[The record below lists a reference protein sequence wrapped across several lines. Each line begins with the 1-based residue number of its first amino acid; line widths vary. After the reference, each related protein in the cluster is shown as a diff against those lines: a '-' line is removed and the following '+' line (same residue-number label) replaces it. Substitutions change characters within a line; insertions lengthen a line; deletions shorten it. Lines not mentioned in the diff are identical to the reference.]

1 MSRQSVKMSENAD
14 NDGMDRS
21 GKQSEMPIGQH
32 LTNEQTNALDVPHA
46 RKKKNADVQ
55 QKPKTTGAVS
65 EQGNSR
71 IGNQDVG
78 ITMPSK
84 RYQNTRR
91 GNQTHKV
98 CSSGASLP
106 STVMTAVSSH
116 GLASYET
123 LLANLPEDMRISKLL
138 RRLAAEESLCG
149 CRELCDKLEVV
160 IVDNANSAYVR
171 KSFELLANTIFS
183 VLQTCPSECQDRVAS
198 IFGLMLFVV
207 LRDST
212 NGTTLSDWS
221 KRYMCKSKRH
231 RQASLVALRQ
241 AVRLDRTQSQL
252 GGSVEQLILLLQE
265 LLELPD
271 IGVDMFILI
280 ADIMIE
286 LAINYSEQFESHFSD
301 VVDIVVGW
309 LLENNQKT
317 VIKLHCVRVL
327 LAFQPIW
334 SQQREVTLSLIEQF
348 LEDIGSCCDEIELNN
363 LEELYTTNRVFGAL
377 LTAFNSVLKCLHF
390 ADGPSVSDKYSVD
403 DPWAH
408 FEDHCSIVFPVA
420 EKILESGPP
429 SHLELDAICEFT
441 MLVLAVTG
449 TTAVMEEDSRQS
461 PATSIYY
468 VLELLL
474 RHLDAYSDQQL
485 SCVIYLLIQI
495 VESFVVDQ
503 SKRQPSIQSLVESMF
518 DPTGAF
524 YRIRYRRNET
534 VRRGLLVL
542 YHKILMIK
550 NGMILQCV
558 YRSLLADLNDAVGC
572 LRQALLNTNLPQ
584 YHISLNL
591 LILSPL
597 AMTRNSVFI
606 TWTLAAQPVLCVLL
620 ELLEPLNMQLWAG
633 YGELRYAIV
642 LLAYQHANASNHFIV
657 NSNLLLATLYRGNT
671 IADRLG
677 DSPSPTAEHFHLIL
691 RFLRAF
697 IAQHTDD
704 WLRTH
709 PLPEEHVE
717 RLLMLTLDW
726 CAEIFKQTE
735 RYYDVL
741 EGCGEFGRLL
751 VQVCV
756 LSVGW
761 GTLSAPIGL
770 RCADCLDLVCRYVSL
785 PSAVYQA
792 IAEACCVQMCSVY
805 NELRTRYTVVFSKL
819 PLCHSL
825 RQVNNV
831 TGINRQRREE
841 IHELKSVYLGTNMLP
856 TAVLRMGDFS
866 QLLNQIAFTWDG
878 AYCADF
884 LHELLTK
891 SYGEQS
897 SYEAMAVRDLRCLI
911 PWAQWEAA
919 QLCVN
924 SKLRSPFGKPQ
935 ETFLRIESIVKQNA
949 RILALTDH
957 FEVRGVKTSAANQRH
972 ARILLGFL
980 EALEKAIYNASSGT
994 AFALPDPEKPVRI
1007 FFRTNAS
1014 TCGEW
1019 FNRIRTAVDLVA
1031 LHCMEPEMV
1040 IRYSEA
1046 VLRELV
1052 TANKISDG
1060 IFEHTL
1066 MSLVWALL
1074 RNWESDA
1081 LYGVYVWSRQL
1092 KGRKYSWIRMAAEEA
1107 AGHRETAANGFR
1119 AILNDPASDGM
1130 DRYIRDFIVDQT
1142 ILSMLFTGCYQELY
1156 EFLLSEERRGVPR
1169 ATIPLITVTAEQI
1182 LSIVRYEET
1191 LDANVI
1197 DLSQWELVELGTDI
1211 PNDFSCHKT
1220 ICAVE
1225 NTLSGIILNCQ
1236 LDERERML
1244 EACTELVQC
1253 YLQECMLTKC
1263 REYLFQI
1270 TITNHI
1276 LDKIARRCSSGDEGS
1291 VIRKPSETTSNDR
1304 GLRSHAEADVDDLGT
1319 LTVEKFYGTFTLMRL
1334 LSWSEFLVANAAPQG
1349 PEGVGVYQQQNID
1362 LRLDMVSMGRKER
1375 NYALCRRELEKY
1387 YHKANVAQRLGLK
1400 IHRPTMEEIAGAL
1413 IEVVTSN
1420 SKPPL
1425 LELWDENLSRA
1436 VYEHCKW
1443 LYCQSGKRYEGI
1455 EFAAYAAAGIYRL
1468 IMSGQASK
1476 GLAEREA
1483 RFLLM
1488 IGGWLTS
1495 SADDVAVKI
1504 PAVQELAAL
1513 LSPVAAKLPFSK
1525 QRRRT
1530 TLFGPCDLLVGSLLQ
1545 EATQCFPDL
1554 AKVWFQFGSWLYRWG
1569 KRIVEFDGNGRF
1581 DGSQTISIEEV
1592 EAILL
1597 PGISSIDCAL
1607 IVAVLNEHEVVVEKD
1622 NGVKDEEDGEFDLDL
1637 SSIGSVGLLQVL
1649 TKAVPALCSL
1659 PANLLDALVDVWCRN
1674 HRAIYGY
1681 YEAAAEA
1688 YFRFL
1693 MLSSSTTSAPDGR
1706 CKTAVN
1712 EKNAAIDSER
1722 ASSVTVTLRLLRLI
1736 VKHALG
1742 LKEVLEEGL
1751 AMTPSEPWR
1760 VIAPQLFS
1768 RLAHHEPYVR
1778 KRVSELLCRVA
1789 KDAPHLIIF
1798 PAVVGSVREDN
1809 QVVSLLLDD
1818 VDELTGDRPQSVA
1831 PTDSGT
1837 GSTGSL
1843 AFCFNALLDIL
1854 SREVPDTVRQVQTLV
1869 YELRR
1874 ISLLWE
1880 ELWLVSL
1887 EQIYVEYTK
1896 RLAAFESECQRL
1908 RDAGKLES
1916 RRQLLVEKQRLL
1928 LRPLVFLLEQLHAIT
1943 SRSAETNHER
1953 HFQERYQRYI
1963 NNMIEKLKEPV
1974 GDFGRPI
1981 EGWTRFRSLYSLLQQ
1996 RSQRRYACH
2005 LRLIDVSPKLQQL
2018 SNTAIAMPGI
2028 GRERGA
2034 VGNGRPGSGNEQPIL
2049 IRSVDSNIQILP
2061 TKTRPKKMIFN
2072 GNDGRRFGYLS
2083 KGLEDLHL
2091 DERIMQFLSI
2101 ANLMMKKSIDCN
2113 GNVTHYRAEHYS
2125 VIPLGPRSGLI
2136 TWVDDTVPI
2145 YTLYKRW
2152 QQREA
2157 LQKRE
2162 ARDGYEGRKS
2172 REGRDGRVV
2181 LRPSELFYQKLTP
2194 LLNAH
2199 GLKTSDSRKEWPMAL
2214 LKRVLAELQQETPRD
2229 LLAKELWC
2237 HSATASSWRQ
2247 VVRCYSLSVAV
2258 MSVIGYII
2266 GLGDRHLDN
2275 MLVKLATGEIVHID
2289 YNVCFEKGHTLRVPE
2304 RVPFRMTQNLEEALG
2319 ITGIEGTFRL
2329 ASEYVL
2335 KSLKRGRET
2344 LLTLLEAFV
2353 YDPLF
2358 DWAITEEAGGG
2369 PMPTAT
2375 EITVSTMSTAL
2386 SSGGD
2391 GSATLAKGGTTGSK
2405 FIGRAKRQLERE
2417 VTRDTLAIRF
2427 AECRVDWQQNR
2438 DELLQQVTR
2447 MQHLLKELV
2456 SVRGELRELDQKR
2469 VLLSQ
2474 QMQLVSEAQYLD
2486 AFGSHPLASLAQRLA
2501 MRAKVQDERSAL
2513 LNQMQDAM
2521 AEHQQHMDNYYKFR
2535 QAYAND
2541 RLVWLLAPLEPLL
2554 PSHAEHGWSPQLVAF
2569 LVETDP
2575 DDERA
2580 TNIITFEGGCYARYC
2595 QARVHVNELLT
2606 DPAIA
2611 CMREQLTYY
2620 GNLSNA
2626 FDLYIRPNVALLPL
2640 HPDIAY
2646 RNWYQQVLCS
2656 KDTSEE
2662 VVQGVLCEHKHLI
2675 DERIE
2680 TDASAAV
2687 QLEHVA
2693 QLGKQRSEDWSQ
2705 RLSSLRTSWRPQGSL
2720 ASVLNEDINL
2730 PQTQNQT
2737 TTDSGLFLGRC
2748 YVTTMQIIELTH
2760 LLLQAERGFLMSPV
2774 DGRSV
2779 ELDEL
2784 FTFVRHLQVRCH
2796 ELTGYAWPQITAP
2809 SITLAINRAY
2819 TVYKEVH
2826 RFHEHTTQ
2834 FVLPLLSIAADLF
2847 PVVEPCAL
2855 LQLDQRLEQLLEHIM
2870 NPPDKTS
2877 SGEKVSLAGIDL
2889 NESLAQVDELQ
2900 WQWDEHIRA
2909 LQDQAM
2915 RQHGETTVGCEG
2927 ITVMVLL
2934 KQLND
2939 TFDQVME
2946 QGTGEPLAGDELI
2959 DDERLL
2965 RIVDIFVYA
2974 MNLGNSATVPAM
2986 QTLRAKLC
2994 NIARCQAIVQFVQ
3007 GATYAV
3013 LRKGLQYDPV
3023 KLLAPLRTFVVR
3035 FLRLQLAGRTA
3046 MAVAGLCYAA
3056 TQAISTQHASESMA
3070 HHLTSQHGAVHIV
3083 MAEYSCELYALL
3095 FVHQDPSFAGSIV
3108 LAKKHLQSL
3117 APLVM
3122 RYYEQVF
3129 TEAQQCVLRHVCYR
3143 AESVVVGAE
3152 AIVQACTWL
3161 QGISEDSSACSRAG
3175 FLRLLEENVVK
3186 LTRLGSLLVEG
3197 TAATFTVCTD
3207 EMCRQLAWAA
3217 AIHPPLCHPDIVTNF
3232 QHHTVQQV
3240 RTLERFRITIDQLTR
3255 HASAVLRFEQVRNVF
3270 SEAVRKVSAKFR
3282 CLMEG
3287 HQKLQSKEVACA
3299 TLVSHTEEAL
3309 VELLDPEGV
3318 IDHTWISNVRALVDE
3333 MNDQL
3338 LTKIDRLT
3346 QNENTLQDALYI
3358 GGHKLRNAVTTHET
3372 IAGDIRSLLKT
3383 QLRFS
3388 ESLALREYLQ
3398 HYKRFLELLTEVCFV
3413 TLSKDY
3419 TDVLVDRVMLNIQEI
3434 IVLLPVVFEQLFQF
3448 DWPDDHEGEAVKA
3461 INVLPLTASS
3471 TAERSA
3477 DAGTGADV
3485 GTNRHVQKDIRRR
3498 EQKRNTHA
3506 VSVWRRIRMKLE
3518 GLDPN
3523 PNRRFGVSEQVNWM
3537 IQQAMDPSN
3546 LAVLYEGWTPWV

>member
-1 MSRQSVKMSENAD
+1 
-14 NDGMDRS
+14 
-21 GKQSEMPIGQH
+21 
-32 LTNEQTNALDVPHA
+32 
-46 RKKKNADVQ
+46 
-55 QKPKTTGAVS
+55 
-65 EQGNSR
+65 
-71 IGNQDVG
+71 
-78 ITMPSK
+78 MPSK

-91 GNQTHKV
+91 GNQTRKV

-106 STVMTAVSSH
+106 STVATAVSSH

-138 RRLAAEESLCG
+138 RRLAAEENPFG

-171 KSFELLANTIFS
+171 KSFDLLANTIFS

-198 IFGLMLFVV
+198 LFGLMLFVM

-221 KRYMCKSKRH
+221 KRYLCKSKRH
-231 RQASLVALRQ
+231 RQVNLVALRQ

-280 ADIMIE
+280 ADILIE
-286 LAINYSEQFESHFSD
+286 LAINYTEQFESHFSD

-317 VIKLHCVRVL
+317 VVKLHCIRVL
-327 LAFQPIW
+327 FAFQPIW

-363 LEELYTTNRVFGAL
+363 QEELHTTNRIFGAL

-390 ADGPSVSDKYSVD
+390 ADGPRLSETYRVD

-408 FEDHCSIVFPVA
+408 FEDHCAIVLPVA

-441 MLVLAVTG
+441 MLMLAVTE

-461 PATSIYY
+461 PATLIYY
-468 VLELLL
+468 VVELLL

-495 VESFVVDQ
+495 VESSIVDQ
-503 SKRQPSIQSLVESMF
+503 SKRHTSIQSLVESMF

-524 YRIRYRRNET
+524 YRIRYRHNET

-558 YRSLLADLNDAVGC
+558 YRSLLADLNDALGC
-572 LRQALLNTNLPQ
+572 LRQALPNTNLPQ

-633 YGELRYAIV
+633 CGELRYAV
-642 LLAYQHANASNHFIV
+642 VQLAYQHANASNHFIV
-657 NSNLLLATLYRGNT
+657 NSNLLLATLYRGNA

-677 DSPSPTAEHFHLIL
+677 DSPSPTAEHFLLIL

-697 IAQHTDD
+697 VAQHTDD
-704 WLRTH
+704 WLRTQ
-709 PLPEEHVE
+709 PLPEAHVE
-717 RLLMLTLDW
+717 RLLILTLDW
-726 CAEIFKQTE
+726 CAEIFTQTE

-741 EGCGEFGRLL
+741 AGCDEFGRLL

-761 GTLSAPIGL
+761 GTLSAPVGL
-770 RCADCLDLVCRYVSL
+770 RCADCLDLVCLYVSL

-792 IAEACCVQMCSVY
+792 IAETCCVQMCSVY
-805 NELRTRYTVVFSKL
+805 SELRTRYTVVFSKL

-825 RQVNNV
+825 RQVNNF
-831 TGINRQRREE
+831 TGTNRQRREE
-841 IHELKSVYLGTNMLP
+841 IRELKSVYLGTNTLP

-878 AYCADF
+878 AYCGDF

-897 SYEAMAVRDLRCLI
+897 TYEAMAVRDLRCLI

-980 EALEKAIYNASSGT
+980 EALEKAIYNASAGT

-1130 DRYIRDFIVDQT
+1130 DRYVRDFIVDQT

-1156 EFLLSEERRGVPR
+1156 EFLLAEEGRGVPR

-1191 LDANVI
+1191 LDPNVI

-1253 YLQECMLTKC
+1253 YLQECLLTKC

-1276 LDKIARRCSSGDEGS
+1276 LHKIARRCSSSGEGS
-1291 VIRKPSETTSNDR
+1291 IVGKPSETTSNDR
-1304 GLRSHAEADVDDLGT
+1304 GLRGHTEAGVDDLGT

-1349 PEGVGVYQQQNID
+1349 PKGVGVYQQQNID

-1387 YHKANVAQRLGLK
+1387 YHKANVAQRLGLE
-1400 IHRPTMEEIAGAL
+1400 IHRPTMEEIASGL

-1420 SKPPL
+1420 SQPTL

-1443 LYCQSGKRYEGI
+1443 LYCQSGKRFEGI

-1468 IMSGQASK
+1468 IMGGQASK

-1495 SADDVAVKI
+1495 STDDIAVKI
-1504 PAVQELAAL
+1504 PAVQELAAML
-1513 LSPVAAKLPFSK
+1513 TPVAAKLPFSK
-1525 QRRRT
+1525 QRRKAS
-1530 TLFGPCDLLVGSLLQ
+1530 LFGPCDLLVGSLLQ

-1569 KRIVEFDGNGRF
+1569 KRIVELDCNGRF
-1581 DGSQTISIEEV
+1581 DARQTISIEEV

-1597 PGISSIDCAL
+1597 PRVSSIDCAL
-1607 IVAVLNEHEVVVEKD
+1607 IVAVLNEHEVAVGECGGLISVHKQEVEQD
-1622 NGVKDEEDGEFDLDL
+1622 QDADEEFDLDL

-1649 TKAVPALCSL
+1649 TKAVPALCIL

-1674 HRAIYGY
+1674 HRAVYGY

-1693 MLSSSTTSAPDGR
+1693 MLSSSTTSAPDSR
-1706 CKTAVN
+1706 CKTAIN
-1712 EKNAAIDSER
+1712 EDDAAIDSER

-1736 VKHALG
+1736 AKHALG

-1818 VDELTGDRPQSVA
+1818 VDELTGDRPPSVA
-1831 PTDSGT
+1831 PTDTGT
-1837 GSTGSL
+1837 GFTGSL

-1887 EQIYVEYTK
+1887 EQIHAEYTK

-1916 RRQLLVEKQRLL
+1916 RRQLLIEKQRLL

-1943 SRSAETNHER
+1943 SRPAETNHER

-1963 NNMIEKLKEPV
+1963 KNMIEKLKEPV
-1974 GDFGRPI
+1974 ADVGRPI

-1996 RSQRRYACH
+1996 RSQRRNACH

-2028 GRERGA
+2028 GRDGGA
-2034 VGNGRPGSGNEQPIL
+2034 VGNGGSGTGIEQPIL

-2162 ARDGYEGRKS
+2162 ARDGYEGRKG

-2199 GLKTSDSRKEWPMAL
+2199 GLKASDSRKEWPMAL

-2386 SSGGD
+2386 SSRGD
-2391 GSATLAKGGTTGSK
+2391 GPATLAEGGTTGSK

-2438 DELLQQVTR
+2438 DEFLQQVTS
-2447 MQHLLKELV
+2447 MQHLLEELV
-2456 SVRGELRELDQKR
+2456 SVRGELRESDQKR

-2474 QMQLVSEAQYLD
+2474 QMQLVSETQYLD

-2513 LNQMQDAM
+2513 LNQMQDAI
-2521 AEHQQHMDNYYKFR
+2521 AEQQQHMDNYYKFR
-2535 QAYAND
+2535 QAYVND
-2541 RLVWLLAPLEPLL
+2541 RLAWLLATLEPFY
-2554 PSHAEHGWSPQLVAF
+2554 PNHAEHGWSPQLVAF
-2569 LVETDP
+2569 LAEMRP
-2575 DDERA
+2575 DEERP
-2580 TNIITFEGGCYARYC
+2580 TNMITFEEGCYARYC
-2595 QARVHVNELLT
+2595 EARAHVNELMT
-2606 DPAIA
+2606 DPAID
-2611 CMREQLTYY
+2611 CTREQLTYY

-2626 FDLYIRPNVALLPL
+2626 FDLYIRPNVALLPV

-2646 RNWYQQVLCS
+2646 RNWYQQVLS
-2656 KDTSEE
+2656 NTSEE
-2662 VVQGVLCEHKHLI
+2662 VVQGVLREHKRLI
-2675 DERIE
+2675 DERLE
-2680 TDASAAV
+2680 TDA
-2687 QLEHVA
+2687 
-2693 QLGKQRSEDWSQ
+2693 
-2705 RLSSLRTSWRPQGSL
+2705 
-2720 ASVLNEDINL
+2720 
-2730 PQTQNQT
+2730 
-2737 TTDSGLFLGRC
+2737 
-2748 YVTTMQIIELTH
+2748 
-2760 LLLQAERGFLMSPV
+2760 
-2774 DGRSV
+2774 
-2779 ELDEL
+2779 
-2784 FTFVRHLQVRCH
+2784 
-2796 ELTGYAWPQITAP
+2796 
-2809 SITLAINRAY
+2809 
-2819 TVYKEVH
+2819 KENV
-2826 RFHEHTTQ
+2826 
-2834 FVLPLLSIAADLF
+2834 
-2847 PVVEPCAL
+2847 
-2855 LQLDQRLEQLLEHIM
+2855 
-2870 NPPDKTS
+2870 
-2877 SGEKVSLAGIDL
+2877 
-2889 NESLAQVDELQ
+2889 
-2900 WQWDEHIRA
+2900 
-2909 LQDQAM
+2909 
-2915 RQHGETTVGCEG
+2915 
-2927 ITVMVLL
+2927 
-2934 KQLND
+2934 
-2939 TFDQVME
+2939 
-2946 QGTGEPLAGDELI
+2946 
-2959 DDERLL
+2959 
-2965 RIVDIFVYA
+2965 
-2974 MNLGNSATVPAM
+2974 
-2986 QTLRAKLC
+2986 AKL
-2994 NIARCQAIVQFVQ
+2994 A
-3007 GATYAV
+3007 
-3013 LRKGLQYDPV
+3013 
-3023 KLLAPLRTFVVR
+3023 
-3035 FLRLQLAGRTA
+3035 
-3046 MAVAGLCYAA
+3046 
-3056 TQAISTQHASESMA
+3056 
-3070 HHLTSQHGAVHIV
+3070 
-3083 MAEYSCELYALL
+3083 
-3095 FVHQDPSFAGSIV
+3095 
-3108 LAKKHLQSL
+3108 
-3117 APLVM
+3117 
-3122 RYYEQVF
+3122 
-3129 TEAQQCVLRHVCYR
+3129 
-3143 AESVVVGAE
+3143 
-3152 AIVQACTWL
+3152 
-3161 QGISEDSSACSRAG
+3161 
-3175 FLRLLEENVVK
+3175 
-3186 LTRLGSLLVEG
+3186 RLGSLLAEG
-3197 TAATFTVCTD
+3197 TAATFTACTD

-3217 AIHPPLCHPDIVTNF
+3217 AIHPPLCHPDLVTNF
-3232 QHHTVQQV
+3232 QRHTVQQV
-3240 RTLERFRITIDQLTR
+3240 RTLDRFRITIEQLTR
-3255 HASAVLRFEQVRNVF
+3255 HASAVLRFEQVRDVF
-3270 SEAVRKVSAKFR
+3270 SEAVRKVAANFH
-3282 CLMEG
+3282 CLMER

-3346 QNENTLQDALYI
+3346 QSENTLQDALYI
-3358 GGHKLRNAVTTHET
+3358 GGHKLRNVVTTHET

-3383 QLRFS
+3383 QLRIS

-3398 HYKRFLELLTEVCFV
+3398 RYKRLLELLTEVCFV

-3419 TDVLVDRVMLNIQEI
+3419 TDVLVDRVMLNMHEI
-3434 IVLLPVVFEQLFQF
+3434 LVLLPVVFEQLFQF
-3448 DWPDDHEGEAVKA
+3448 DLPGDREGEAVKA
-3461 INVLPLTASS
+3461 VNVLPLTAPS
-3471 TAERSA
+3471 TAERS
-3477 DAGTGADV
+3477 TGASS
-3485 GTNRHVQKDIRRR
+3485 GAVQKDVRRR